1 MSDLTRVHDIDNLQR
16 AWRWLKSNPDAAY
29 KRYCRGLYTAYA
41 VAEERSLNDLRE
53 RLRRG
58 TYTPTHATKIA
69 FPKPS
74 GILRPYS
81 ILTVE
86 DQIVYQAFVNVV
98 ADKLLPRVRPRYLK
112 EIFGHLYAGKR
123 SAFFYRKWNTGY
135 IALNETCRKAF
146 DRGFVYGAS
155 FDLTACYDSLDHGVL
170 RHFLSQIGCD
180 AEFAK
185 QLSALLCHWTA
196 TNHRIYHDHG
206 IPQGPL
212 SSGLLAEV
220 VLKHFDDH
228 RGASREVR
236 YVRYVD
242 DIRLFAK
249 TPLALRRMLVR
260 LDILSK
266 DVGLFPQSSKVHIHR
281 ITNIED
287 ELKSISNPPEEVL
300 VPKTL
305 DQAKLRKRITA
316 LTPRFRVTNATR
328 FKYLLACATPS
339 TKLNERIWRV
349 LELHPDLYGSI
360 LRYFQRYSRLPE
372 SVAKRL
378 LGLISE
384 EPLYHAIHAQL
395 IRTADGRLSPKYR
408 SRFRGLVKRQWH
420 PSLASPELTAALGRV
435 AVRDGLL
442 TYSQTR
448 YAVLNSPEW
457 WVRTE
462 LVNSLTPHII
472 GEPSLESIANAVI
485 RIDPVDDV
493 CMMGAMCIER
503 HDLNV
508 RSPSRDVKRRAGHV
522 LREFGRMRRLTAD
535 VCGIDQ
541 MIVHLLGQSVGG
553 IKWRQFF
560 GPQYRRSERQAV
572 SCRAL
577 VDTNVTAWVPA
588 LDVLNDLILS
598 SLFRHCPSLGTH
610 NLGSFGSLYKSA
622 KFKMDFPHTW
632 KMAKTIHDK
641 RLESELAH
649 AVVRNTGKPTG
660 RIRFTFVKTAKGL
673 LRPALLE
680 LKAKLNL

>member
-1 MSDLTRVHDIDNLQR
+1 MSDLARVREISNLQR
-16 AWRWLKSNPDAAY
+16 AWRWVKSNPDAAY

-41 VAEERSLNDLRE
+41 VAEERSLIDLRE

-81 ILTVE
+81 ILSIE

-98 ADKLLPRVRPRYLK
+98 ADKLLPRVRYRYLK

-123 SAFFYRKWNTGY
+123 SAFFYRKWSTGY
-135 IALNETCRKAF
+135 TALNETCRKAF

-170 RHFLSQIGCD
+170 RHFLSHIGCD
-180 AEFAK
+180 VEFTDR
-185 QLSALLCHWTA
+185 LSELLCYWTA
-196 TNHRIYHDHG
+196 TKHRIYHDHG

-228 RGASREVR
+228 RGASREVK

-281 ITNIED
+281 ITNIEE

-300 VPKTL
+300 VPNTL
-305 DQAKLRKRITA
+305 NQAKLRKRITA
-316 LTPRFRVTNATR
+316 LTPRFRILDSTR
-328 FKYLLACATPS
+328 FKYLLACAKPN
-339 TKLNERIWRV
+339 TKLNERLWRI
-349 LELHPDLYGSI
+349 LESHPDLYGSI
-360 LRYFQRYSRLPE
+360 LRYFQRYARFPE
-372 SVAKRL
+372 SVALRL
-378 LGLISE
+378 LKLIAD
-384 EPLYHAIHAQL
+384 EPLYHAIHADL
-395 IRTADGRLSPKYR
+395 IRTADSRLSPKYR
-408 SRFRGLVKRQWH
+408 SRFRRLVKRQWH
-420 PSLASPELTAALGRV
+420 PSLESPELTAALGRV

-462 LVNSLTPHII
+462 LVNSLTSHMI
-472 GEPSLESIANAVI
+472 GKPSLESIANTLI
-485 RIDPVDDV
+485 RDDTIDDV
-493 CMMGAMCIER
+493 CMMSAMCIER
-503 HDLNV
+503 HDLSV
-508 RSPSRDVKRRAGHV
+508 RSPSRDVKRRAGHI

-535 VCGIDQ
+535 VCGVDQ
-541 MIVHLLGQSVGG
+541 MFVHLLGQTAGG
-553 IKWRQFF
+553 TKWRQFF
-560 GPQYRRSERQAV
+560 GPQYRRAERQAV

-588 LDVLNDLILS
+588 LDVLNDLLLS
-598 SLFRHCPSLGTH
+598 SLFRQRTSLGTH
-610 NLGSFGSLYKSA
+610 TLGNFGSLYKSA
-622 KFKMDFPHTW
+622 PFKADFPQTW
-632 KMAKTIHDK
+632 KMVKTIHDK

-649 AVVRNTGKPTG
+649 AVVRHTGKPTG

-673 LRPALLE
+673 LRPAILE